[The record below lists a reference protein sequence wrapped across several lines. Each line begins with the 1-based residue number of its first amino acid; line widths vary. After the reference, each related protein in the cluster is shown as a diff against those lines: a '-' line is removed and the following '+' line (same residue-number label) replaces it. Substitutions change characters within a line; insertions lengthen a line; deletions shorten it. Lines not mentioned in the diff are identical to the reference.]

1 MKSPRHIHRHL
12 TRIIAMLAALPTIFA
27 VTACG
32 STSSANGGDDGL
44 TKVTFML
51 SWAPD
56 TNHIGVYV
64 AKNKGYYRQAGL
76 DVNIV
81 AVAQSGAEQAVNNG
95 VADFALSNL
104 TNVSTYSTKGTE
116 LRQVMQIQ
124 QKTSAIWCALASN
137 ASITRPRDLDG
148 KTFATFG
155 SSESDAVVR
164 RMIQHDGGKGN
175 FDKVTVGTS
184 TFQTLESGRA
194 DFGGFYSTWEGVQ
207 AKLNGPK
214 LNCFTEPE
222 YGVPG
227 NADSIGIITSDR
239 LIAQNPDLVKR
250 FVQATQRG
258 YEYAYDHG
266 DEAADILVKE
276 APEANLDPEFVRE
289 SMKTIIDG
297 QYWGDREQII
307 SGKQTFGLADY
318 QGTQGVLRLPR
329 AIRRVHG
336 RGRTCGA
343 RSAAVEG
350 PRHRRIPE
358 TGELA
363 ARRQRAATAHSN
375 KAHRHGHDESTDRH
389 TPHRGEHGHRHRRRA
404 RIGVAS
410 RTAERPT
417 AWRERQLRQRARATG
432 GAQHPRCAESARAL
446 GYTGVRRRKASLMGT
461 VFHRRRR
468 LRAIPRQ
475 RWSGRCQHRRRR
487 QCRLHA
493 DYARRDARQ

>member
-1 MKSPRHIHRHL
+1 MKALRHIHRHL
-12 TRIIAMLAALPTIFA
+12 TRIIAMLATLLTICA

-32 STSSANGGDDGL
+32 SASSANGGNDGL

-104 TNVSTYSTKGTE
+104 TNVSTYSTKGAE

-137 ASITRPRDLDG
+137 TSITRPRDLDG

-227 NADSIGIITSDR
+227 NADSIGIITSNR

-258 YEYAYDHG
+258 YEYAYEHG

-276 APEANLDPEFVRE
+276 APEANLAPEFVRE

-318 QGTQGVLRLPR
+318 QGTQEYFDFLAQSDAYTDADG
-329 AIRRVHG
+329 RVVH
-336 RGRTCGA
+336 TA
-343 RSAAVEG
+343 PQSKD
-350 PRHRRIPE
+350 
-358 TGELA
+358 LA
-363 ARRQRAATAHSN
+363 T
-375 KAHRHGHDESTDRH
+375 DEFLKQTN
-389 TPHRGEHGHRHRRRA
+389 
-404 RIGVAS
+404 
-410 RTAERPT
+410 
-417 AWRERQLRQRARATG
+417 
-432 GAQHPRCAESARAL
+432 
-446 GYTGVRRRKASLMGT
+446 
-461 VFHRRRR
+461 
-468 LRAIPRQ
+468 
-475 RWSGRCQHRRRR
+475 
-487 QCRLHA
+487 
-493 DYARRDARQ
+493 